1 MTEHLID
8 PTKPEEIVKEI
19 FNNNK
24 DIIDEYSKNFSTE
37 ILDFAEEYAV
47 GYKKY
52 LELDRL
58 VAETKNKQRA
68 WVAGLSCLL
77 FENLLTS
84 FKLFILGYQVPSGNM
99 MRQVIENVALATLC
113 SLDFE
118 IISKRTKKETKT
130 INFYQDFICHKPE
143 GQSHKAIHYL
153 ELNHQKINIQQDA
166 IEVLK
171 AARKFF
177 HNYSHPSQ
185 LGMANMLSFQ
195 FSEKAFMGGS
205 FDIGKMT
212 EYKKELIHRINFSKI
227 LPNFI
232 EGLIF
237 RVKKLPNI

>member
-8 PTKPEEIVKEI
+8 PTKPDEIVKEI

-24 DIIDEYSKNFSTE
+24 DIIDEYSKNFSKE
-37 ILDFAEEYAV
+37 ILEFAEEYAV
-47 GYKKY
+47 GYRKY

-58 VAETKNKQRA
+58 VAETKSKQRA
-68 WVAGLSCLL
+68 WVAGLSYLL

-84 FKLFILGYQVPSGNM
+84 FKLFTHGYQVPSGNM

-118 IISKRTKKETKT
+118 IISKMTLPPKT

-143 GQSHKAIHYL
+143 AQSHKAIRYL
-153 ELNHQKINIQQDA
+153 ELNHQKLNIQQDA

-185 LGMANMLSFQ
+185 LGMANMISFQ
-195 FSEKAFMGGS
+195 FSEKAFIGGS

-212 EYKKELIHRINFSKI
+212 EYKKELLHRINFSKI